1 MEYKYIDIQYIRS
14 EDKPAEIMTK
24 KNSESDFVKYMKNI
38 TEGELWE
45 LVDNGIE
52 NVKNTR
58 VTDDVINRDKT
69 KYSSHAL
76 AEVVDGD
83 HMIYWILVTRSRI
96 CK

>member
-58 VTDDVINRDKT
+58 VTDDVINSDKAE
-69 KYSSHAL
+69 YSSHAL
-76 AEVVDGD
+76 AEFMNGEHRND
-83 HMIYWILVTRSRI
+83 
-96 CK
+96 